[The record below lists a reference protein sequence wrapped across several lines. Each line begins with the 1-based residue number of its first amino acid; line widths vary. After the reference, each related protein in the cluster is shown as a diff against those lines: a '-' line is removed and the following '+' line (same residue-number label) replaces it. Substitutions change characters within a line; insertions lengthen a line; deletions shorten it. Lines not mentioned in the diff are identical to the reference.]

1 MMRMA
6 AIPRTVLLSGLFMLM
21 SWVPVSAQDA
31 TPADSSSGGWKT
43 SLLGK
48 LNGSQAGF
56 QNWAEGGVNTLAIS
70 SGLDGSAEQASGNW
84 TKKSTL
90 RLSFGIVKQDT
101 LAFRKAEDLIRLTV
115 ALNYAGNGKLL
126 LFQPT
131 VAAGART
138 QFAPG
143 FNFEKN
149 PFGDGRTPPVKVS
162 DFLSPGTF
170 TQSLGMAYKPK
181 PWFSQRLGLGAK
193 QTVVMIESLRP
204 LYSVDSSRATRFEFG
219 VEAFTDFD
227 KEIFRNVHYKST
239 LGLFAAFNKPDLPD
253 YLWENVVTMK
263 VNSWLQVNFEWSMLF
278 DEDVSSKLQ
287 VKEVFAVG
295 IAYKFI

>member
-1 MMRMA
+1 MTVTVA
-6 AIPRTVLLSGLFMLM
+6 AVRTVVLTLLLVSV
-21 SWVPVSAQDA
+21 SWSPVLAQD
-31 TPADSSSGGWKT
+31 TLPSDSSGGAWT
-43 SLLGK
+43 RSLLGK

-56 QNWAEGGVNTLAIS
+56 QNWAEGGVNTLALS
-70 SGLDGSAEQASGNW
+70 SGLDGSVERIGGNW
-84 TKKSTL
+84 TNKSTL
-90 RLSFGIVKQDT
+90 RLTFGIVKQDT
-101 LAFRKAEDLIRLTV
+101 LAFRKAEDLIRLNMS
-115 ALNYAGNGKLL
+115 LNYAGNGTLL

-131 VAAGART
+131 VAVGART

-149 PFGDGRTPPVKVS
+149 PFADGRTPPIKVS

-170 TQSLGMAYKPK
+170 TQSLGFAYKPK
-181 PWFSQRLGLGAK
+181 PWFSQRLGVGAK
-193 QTVVMIESLRP
+193 QTVVMLESLRP
-204 LYSVDSSRATRFEFG
+204 LYSVKPSSSTRFEFG

-263 VNSWLQVNFEWSMLF
+263 VNAWLQVNFEWSMLF

-295 IAYKFI
+295 IAYRFL

>member
-1 MMRMA
+1 MMRA
-6 AIPRTVLLSGLFMLM
+6 DAFPRTHLIVLLALLLSCL
-21 SWVPVSAQDA
+21 PASAQDA
-31 TPADSSSGGWKT
+31 TPPDTTSGGWNK

-70 SGLDGSAEQASGNW
+70 SGLDGSAEHASGNW
-84 TKKSTL
+84 IKKSTL
-90 RLSFGIVKQDT
+90 RLSFGMVKQDT
-101 LAFRKAEDLIRLTV
+101 LAFRKAEDLIRLTM
-115 ALNYAGNGKLL
+115 ALNYAGTGSLL

-131 VAAGART
+131 VAVGART

-143 FNFEKN
+143 FNFDKN
-149 PFGDGRTPPVKVS
+149 PFGDGRKPPVKVS

-170 TQSLGMAYKPK
+170 TQSVGFAYKPK

-193 QTVVMIESLRP
+193 QTVVTIERLRP
-204 LYSVDSSRATRFEFG
+204 LYNVSADRAARFEFG